1 MSEIVE
7 KAINAGALG
16 LVSELSYTGTF
27 MVFMSALKQAQEE
40 MKELAFAVDR
50 AGEGTLEIVSDWLDQ
65 EIEMSW
71 MKEYVEKSDC
81 GLTVLQTNGDSVK
94 TISL

>member
-1 MSEIVE
+1 
-7 KAINAGALG
+7 
-16 LVSELSYTGTF
+16 
-27 MVFMSALKQAQEE
+27 MVFMCLAQASSEE

-50 AGEGTLEIVSDWLDQ
+50 AGEGTLEIDIRLADQ

-94 TISL
+94 TIL